1 MCHNWARHSPNLSR
15 KEEKKTKMTMMMIVE
30 KKKKKMMTMM
40 MEKEKKNMIVDR
52 GSGRVLF
59 SDDRMEFSPCPQL

>member
-1 MCHNWARHSPNLSR
+1 
-15 KEEKKTKMTMMMIVE
+15 MTMMMMVE
-30 KKKKKMMTMM
+30 KKKKMMTMM

-59 SDDRMEFSPCPQL
+59 SDERMEFSPCPQL